1 MSDRFQV
8 LGIGNAIVDIL
19 AVVEERFISD
29 HRMIKGS
36 MNLVSADQ
44 AAAIYDVMPATRE
57 QSGGSVANSIAGIA
71 MLGGKA
77 AYIGKVASDQLGQI
91 FRHDMKAIDV
101 DFDTP
106 PLEDGESTAS
116 SLVCITPD
124 TQRTMNTYLG
134 ACAALSLADIPK
146 VKIDHA
152 DITYIEGYLWDR
164 EHAKEACRLAMAMTA
179 AAGGRVAFTLSDSFC
194 VDRYRGD
201 FNRLV
206 DGSIDILFTN
216 RDEICSLYQTDD
228 LEEALSIL
236 AGKTEIA
243 AVTCGS
249 EGAIILSG
257 DQRYSVPSVKTDVVD
272 TTGAGDM
279 FAAGFLFGLS
289 NGYGLEKSGKLGCAA
304 ASLCISRVGPR
315 PDAEALRAL
324 LETL

>member
-8 LGIGNAIVDIL
+8 LGVGNAIVDIL
-19 AVVEERFISD
+19 ATVEERFISD

-57 QSGGSVANSIAGIA
+57 QSGGSVANTIAGIA

-77 AYIGKVASDQLGQI
+77 AYIGKVANDQLGQI
-91 FRHDMKAIDV
+91 FRHDMRAIDV

-106 PLEDGESTAS
+106 ALEGGDSTAS

-134 ACAALSLADIPK
+134 ACAALSLADISRE
-146 VKIDHA
+146 KIDRA

-179 AAGGRVAFTLSDSFC
+179 ASGGRVAFTLSDSFC
-194 VDRYRGD
+194 VDRFRGD
-201 FNRLV
+201 FSQLV
-206 DGSIDILFTN
+206 DTSVDILFTN

-228 LEEALSIL
+228 LEKALTTL

-243 AVTCGS
+243 AITCGS

-257 DQRYSVPSVKTDVVD
+257 DQRYKVPAIETDVVD

-279 FAAGFLFGLS
+279 FAAGFLYGVS
-289 NGYGLEKSGKLGCAA
+289 NGYDLEKSGKLGCAA
-304 ASLCISRVGPR
+304 AALCISRVGPR
-315 PDAEALRAL
+315 PDADALMAIL
-324 LETL
+324 KTV